1 MRPMRLYPRAN
12 EANKELVVLLHAT
25 LPTPQPTT
33 RRRVVERAPSVSSFS
48 PKIED
53 DNPTIRSTK
62 DSTGIIRLI

>member
-12 EANKELVVLLHAT
+12 EANKDLVVFLHAT
-25 LPTPQPTT
+25 MPTPQPRT
-33 RRRVVERAPSVSSFS
+33 RRVVERAPFVSSFL
-48 PKIED
+48 PKIQD